1 MLVSVLYSDD
11 FDPCFRSVGSVVF
24 VEKMK
29 KNGQTNHN
37 SFDCGGSIDH
47 KCFYK

>member
-1 MLVSVLYSDD
+1 MLVSLTDD
-11 FDPCFRSVGSVVF
+11 FDPIFRSVVGIVF

-37 SFDCGGSIDH
+37 SFDW
-47 KCFYK
+47 Y